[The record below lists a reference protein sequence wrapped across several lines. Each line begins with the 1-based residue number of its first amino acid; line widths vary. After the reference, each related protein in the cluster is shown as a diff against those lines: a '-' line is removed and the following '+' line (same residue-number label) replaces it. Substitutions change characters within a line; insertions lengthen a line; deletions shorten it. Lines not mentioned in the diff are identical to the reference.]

1 MAYLPD
7 SAAIMKPW
15 KIHEK
20 AVKNQWKPREK
31 AMKSP
36 QNQVCRDGLCDFC
49 SRDNSRCMWLLLMVL
64 RYRNCE
70 SVHGI
75 FWMPLVI
82 LVLYSN
88 GLVKLVL
95 WTDWDLLF
103 TVYIQWLTLRSIEW
117 PWCRW
122 IIPRMWFCPNV
133 NMMNMSVLV
142 FLELYNITSWSESY
156 QARLTCCGEG
166 ELGSEH
172 GGLFFAAQHVPS
184 AQ

>member
-1 MAYLPD
+1 
-7 SAAIMKPW
+7 
-15 KIHEK
+15 
-20 AVKNQWKPREK
+20 
-31 AMKSP
+31 MKSP

-103 TVYIQWLTLRSIEW
+103 TVYIQ
-117 PWCRW
+117 
-122 IIPRMWFCPNV
+122 
-133 NMMNMSVLV
+133 
-142 FLELYNITSWSESY
+142 
-156 QARLTCCGEG
+156 
-166 ELGSEH
+166 
-172 GGLFFAAQHVPS
+172 
-184 AQ
+184 